1 MKGSFNP
8 EGVTTQR
15 LRNTVLVWDV
25 VLYTGGRETTAQS
38 LSTLSFRVLRYAVKI
53 SKKHCFP
60 SLHDL
65 GRLKGSSVRC
75 GLIYPRAERGI
86 P

>member
-1 MKGSFNP
+1 MEGSFNP

-38 LSTLSFRVLRYAVKI
+38 LSTLSFRVLRNTVKI
-53 SKKHCFP
+53 SRKYCFP

-65 GRLKGSSVRC
+65 GRFKGSSVRC
-75 GLIYPRAERGI
+75 GLIYPRAEMGI